1 MKEVSVSF
9 LKEGSYEEYIKE
21 INNTNADYIHFDV
34 MDGKFVERK
43 NLKIKELK
51 NLLSI
56 SKKKNDV
63 HLMVKK
69 PNKYIRSL
77 KKYNTDYIT
86 VHFEI
91 KNLDK
96 TITKIKKQNKKVG
109 IAINPETNIEKIY
122 PYLNKIDL
130 VLIMG
135 EHPGKSGQK
144 YLKETTDKINK
155 LKEEIKNKKLNTKIE
170 IDGGINEETLNE
182 VVNADIVVSASYI
195 LNDFSNIDKI
205 KKVA

>member
-9 LKEGSYEEYIKE
+9 LKEGSYEEYINK
-21 INNTNADYIHFDV
+21 INNTAADYIHFDV

-51 NLLSI
+51 HLLSI
-56 SKKKNDV
+56 SKKKNDI
-63 HLMVKK
+63 HLMVKN
-69 PNKYIRSL
+69 PNKYVRNL
-77 KKYNTDYIT
+77 KKCTATYIT

-96 TITKIKKQNKKVG
+96 VINKIKKQNKKVG

-122 PYLNKIDL
+122 PYLKDIDL
-130 VLIMG
+130 ILVMG
-135 EHPGKSGQK
+135 VHPGKSGQK
-144 YLKETTDKINK
+144 YIKETTDKINN
-155 LKEEIKNKKLNTKIE
+155 LKKEIENQKLNTKIE
-170 IDGGINEETLNE
+170 VDGGINEETLIE
-182 VVNADIVVSASYI
+182 VKNADIIVSASYI